1 LWVLD
6 FIPIH
11 NQPKVE
17 SPKFKIEHMARYR
30 GPKQKIARRFKEP
43 IFGPS
48 KALERKPY
56 PPGQHGQSRHRRESE
71 YAVQL
76 KEKQKAKYTYGL
88 LEKQFKNLFD
98 KASRTQGV
106 TGEKLLILL
115 ESRLDNTVFRMGI
128 ARTRRQARQFV
139 AHRHIE
145 VNDDVVDIPSFAM
158 SPDDVVSVKSGS
170 QDLEVIQTNLEH
182 RKRTFSWLEMD
193 RQEMKGKFI
202 DHPNREEIPENI
214 DEQLIVELYSK

>member
-1 LWVLD
+1 
-6 FIPIH
+6 
-11 NQPKVE
+11 
-17 SPKFKIEHMARYR
+17 MARYR

-56 PPGQHGQSRHRRESE
+56 PPGQHGQSRRRRESE

-88 LEKQFKNLFD
+88 LENQFKNLFD
-98 KASRTQGV
+98 KASRMQGV

-115 ESRLDNTVFRMGI
+115 EARLDNTVFRMGI

-139 AHRHIE
+139 AHRHIM
-145 VNDDVVDIPSFAM
+145 VNGEIVDIPSYEM
-158 SPDDVVSVKSGS
+158 SPDDVVAVKPGS
-170 QDLEVIQTNLEH
+170 KDLEVIQDNVQH
-182 RKRTFSWLEMD
+182 QNRTFSWIDVD
-193 RQEMKGKFI
+193 REEVKGKFI
-202 DHPNREEIPENI
+202 DYPNREEIPENI
-214 DEQLIVELYSK
+214 EEQLIVELYSK